1 METQFVCQKIM
12 AKKVILQQCAHAATG
27 NIPQPSYVSVDN
39 VSACSDISYR
49 ALFTY
54 ILQHMPHSLEL
65 IQLCGVFFMNKAL
78 VNGSSIYWPIFN
90 SI

>member
-1 METQFVCQKIM
+1 MCT
-12 AKKVILQQCAHAATG
+12 ATG

-65 IQLCGVFFMNKAL
+65 IQLCGGFFHEQSPGQWKQHLLA
-78 VNGSSIYWPIFN
+78 YFQFN
-90 SI
+90 LT

>member
-1 METQFVCQKIM
+1 MCT
-12 AKKVILQQCAHAATG
+12 ATG

-65 IQLCGVFFMNKAL
+65 IQLCGFFFHEQSPAWSMEAAFIGLFSIQFNL
-78 VNGSSIYWPIFN
+78 VNFDNMEGKK
-90 SI
+90 